1 MKRALSVALA
11 LPLLA
16 LTTQRL
22 AAASGSNAAPT
33 EAASTV
39 AACPWLALGTASSLL
54 GVTAVAQVQSAEDG
68 SGSCVF
74 VPTKMK
80 PENGASPRLML
91 TVSRVAQSPCNGH
104 GKPLSGI
111 GNQAEACENSHAHIF
126 TITGRVRERWFRLEG
141 TNLPSE
147 SVCAAAPQWKNE
159 PALPTPLEV
168 AAEQVAGD
176 LY

>member
-11 LPLLA
+11 LMTLPLVRQA
-16 LTTQRL
+16 GVAQ
-22 AAASGSNAAPT
+22 AVDGGSSGSAP
-33 EAASTV
+33 ATV
-39 AACPWLALGTASSLL
+39 ACPWLALGTASSLL

-80 PENGASPRLML
+80 PENGASPRLTL
-91 TVSRVAQSPCNGH
+91 TVSRVAQPPCNGH

-111 GNQAEACENSHAHIF
+111 GNQAEACESSHAHIF

-141 TNLPSE
+141 TNLPPE
-147 SVCAAAPQWKNE
+147 SVRAAAPQWKNE